1 MLCCLH
7 ALCSTSLS
15 PLPKNSM
22 WIRIRKQLQVDACA
36 EITSNRE
43 WLSIYRSKT
52 SDSCI
57 IPQVSLSRGKCRP
70 CQFCFQ
76 RQRRMTR
83 IFVIHGRYFAES
95 LPRFWCLNL
104 IIHIFLILQPLVL
117 LMFTICSALQDVV
130 HPVIMP
136 TFRCRSKCNLR
147 QLCLPLRRK
156 QKLDN

>member
-22 WIRIRKQLQVDACA
+22 WIRIRKQLQVDGCA

-70 CQFCFQ
+70 RQFCFQ

-83 IFVIHGRYFAES
+83 IFVVHGRHKS
-95 LPRFWCLNL
+95 LPRPSLGLNVKIWL
-104 IIHIFLILQPLVL
+104 FYFPDTSNFL
-117 LMFTICSALQDVV
+117 F
-130 HPVIMP
+130 
-136 TFRCRSKCNLR
+136 SKSCFKFDATCNYAYFPSGHRMKREAVMNPSLTKVEIR
-147 QLCLPLRRK
+147 
-156 QKLDN
+156 